1 MHAIFN
7 LPLGLRTRSMG
18 MRRLLV
24 QAAKGGG
31 CRMRDHRDVAIVT
44 LLCLAFSCVTILF
57 LKLAEPTGGVIELL
71 FPRVGAEYR
80 PVSGNATCIDTGS
93 PTGRQG

>member
-1 MHAIFN
+1 
-7 LPLGLRTRSMG
+7 
-18 MRRLLV
+18 
-24 QAAKGGG
+24 
-31 CRMRDHRDVAIVT
+31 MRDHRDVAIVT

-80 PVSGNATCIDTGS
+80 PVSGNANLY
-93 PTGRQG
+93 